1 MNEQTAS
8 TDCKCLLAVFVG
20 VTVVSLVD
28 TNKMQ
33 DRMNE
38 HDKEMMKVTKTLD
51 KQIKEKE
58 ETIEKYKL
66 ILKKKKEEAE
76 SEKGKIK
83 DTFDSL
89 KKGDEKK

>member
-1 MNEQTAS
+1 
-8 TDCKCLLAVFVG
+8 
-20 VTVVSLVD
+20 
-28 TNKMQ
+28 MQ

-38 HDKEMMKVTKTLD
+38 HDKEMMKVTKTLE

-66 ILKKKKEEAE
+66 ILKKKKDEAE
-76 SEKGKIK
+76 NEKNKIK

-89 KKGDEKK
+89 KKIEEKK